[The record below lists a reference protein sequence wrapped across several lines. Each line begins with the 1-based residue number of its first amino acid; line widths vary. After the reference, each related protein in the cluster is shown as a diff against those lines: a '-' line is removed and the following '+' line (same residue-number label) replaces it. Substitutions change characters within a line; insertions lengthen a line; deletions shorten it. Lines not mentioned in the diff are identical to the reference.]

1 MEKHYDMLGRLSPRK
16 QVMRDPNW
24 EIFDGGID
32 VLIKHVIWQVKH
44 PVIDIL
50 QIHFTWMKVIGF
62 HCCTNEND
70 YIYSLRYCNIDKIP
84 NNTMNHLYKYAIQWT
99 ILEYYHPSV
108 GLILCHSDNWWSNTN
123 LQMFFVQKSQSIQ
136 TSH

>member
-1 MEKHYDMLGRLSPRK
+1 MFVPPLCVQEMFVPRGTNKLFVPRGTNKSVTHKHTHR
-16 QVMRDPNW
+16 
-24 EIFDGGID
+24 
-32 VLIKHVIWQVKH
+32 HT
-44 PVIDIL
+44 DIALYIYRL

-70 YIYSLRYCNIDKIP
+70 YIYSLRYCNIDKIV

-108 GLILCHSDNWWSNTN
+108 GLILCHWNNNWWSNTN
-123 LQMFFVQKSQSIQ
+123 LQMFFVQKKSEY
-136 TSH
+136 TN